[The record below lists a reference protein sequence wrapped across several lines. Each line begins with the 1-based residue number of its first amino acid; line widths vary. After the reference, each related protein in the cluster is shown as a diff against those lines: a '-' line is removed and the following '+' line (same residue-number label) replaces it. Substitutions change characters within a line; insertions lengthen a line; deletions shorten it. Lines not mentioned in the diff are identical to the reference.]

1 MYSSGHM
8 RQVSSPTLL
17 TPSGCKIALASD
29 SATMKIAVQTLK
41 NGGLVAIPTETV
53 YGLGATINDE
63 VALSKIF
70 SVKGRPQDHP
80 LIVHIAEIDQLQ
92 TIAVNIH
99 ADALKIARACW
110 PGPLTLLLQRHET
123 VSMSVTGGRETVA
136 VRIPSNAFTR
146 ALINNVGR
154 PIAAPSA
161 NRFGKVSPTTA
172 QHVCDDLQ
180 GDVDLIVDDGACSIG
195 VESTILDFSVSPPQL
210 LRPGGIPI
218 EDIEL
223 VLGYSIQNS
232 DGVSRTS
239 GMLQSHYKP
248 SCKVILVKTEN
259 EAKQLFERLNPQQ
272 TPARIL
278 DRCDDLPTYASLL
291 FSDLRDADR
300 DQIKTLIAVLPPD
313 SGLGAAINDRLAK
326 ASAPF
331 EALPTS

>member
-1 MYSSGHM
+1 
-8 RQVSSPTLL
+8 
-17 TPSGCKIALASD
+17 
-29 SATMKIAVQTLK
+29 MKIAVQTLK

-92 TIAVNIH
+92 TVAVNIH
-99 ADALKIARACW
+99 ADAFKLARACW

-180 GDVDLIVDDGACSIG
+180 GDVDLIVDDGAC
-195 VESTILDFSVSPPQL
+195 
-210 LRPGGIPI
+210 
-218 EDIEL
+218 
-223 VLGYSIQNS
+223 
-232 DGVSRTS
+232 
-239 GMLQSHYKP
+239 
-248 SCKVILVKTEN
+248 
-259 EAKQLFERLNPQQ
+259 
-272 TPARIL
+272 
-278 DRCDDLPTYASLL
+278 
-291 FSDLRDADR
+291 
-300 DQIKTLIAVLPPD
+300 
-313 SGLGAAINDRLAK
+313 
-326 ASAPF
+326 
-331 EALPTS
+331 